1 MELILDAI
9 GAVYGRCLR
18 NRGGL
23 WQERVAR
30 YAKPAFA
37 FLFIGSCGLG
47 VVIFVVFLLL
57 RGDGVEV
64 PVPAI
69 FSLLV
74 GTIAL
79 SPIVLFHLYLLM
91 NVAALFADRSNG
103 PTLPRDRNS

>member
-1 MELILDAI
+1 VELILDAI

-23 WQERVAR
+23 WQERVAH

-47 VVIFVVFLLL
+47 VVVFVVFLLL
-57 RGDGVEV
+57 RGDGVEA

-69 FSLLV
+69 FSSLV
-74 GTIAL
+74 GYIAL
-79 SPIVLFHLYLLM
+79 SPVVLFHLYLLM

>member
-47 VVIFVVFLLL
+47 VVIFVVFLLV
-57 RGDGVEV
+57 RGGVEA
-64 PVPAI
+64 PVPPI
-69 FSLLV
+69 FSSLV
-74 GTIAL
+74 AYIVL

>member
-47 VVIFVVFLLL
+47 VVIFVVFLLV
-57 RGDGVEV
+57 RGGVEV
-64 PVPAI
+64 PVPSI
-69 FSLLV
+69 FSSLV

>member
-47 VVIFVVFLLL
+47 VVIFVVFLLV
-57 RGDGVEV
+57 RGGVEA
-64 PVPAI
+64 PVPPI
-69 FSLLV
+69 FSSLV